1 MRLRLFVRLPFAC
14 LFTLSSILAISAE
27 EGANP
32 AAPEGYTLKADDTIS
47 LEVYEEPELATTT
60 KVLKS
65 GEVAFPLIGTVRIGG
80 MSIKGATERIRELYN
95 KDYLV
100 EPKLTLTVVNYAPEF
115 VDVLGAVE
123 TPGRVSLPATG
134 DLDLASL
141 LATVG
146 GCTEE
151 ADRNAIT
158 LVRSSGTVT
167 RYQESTLSATGANRV
182 IVGGGDRVIVGKSA
196 YVGKSFTVLGE
207 VGREGPYPFPLDG
220 RLDLVGAI
228 AAAGGLTE
236 LANPKKVVINRN
248 GGQTVINYKEL
259 SQSGETFPLKPNDI
273 VTVERRLF

>member
-1 MRLRLFVRLPFAC
+1 MTLRLLARLPFAC
-14 LFTLSSILAISAE
+14 LFTFGASFAISAE

-32 AAPEGYTLKADDTIS
+32 PPREGYTLKVDDTIS

-80 MSIKGATERIRELYN
+80 MSVKGAAERIRELYN

-115 VDVLGAVE
+115 VDILGAVE
-123 TPGRVSLPATG
+123 TPGRVSLPVAG

-146 GCTEE
+146 GCTAE

-158 LVRSSGTVT
+158 LVRAGGTVEVY
-167 RYQESTLSATGANRV
+167 RESSLSATGANRV
-182 IVGGGDRVIVGKSA
+182 VIGGGDRVIVGKSA
-196 YVGKSFTVLGE
+196 LVGKTFTVLGE

-228 AAAGGLTE
+228 ATAGGLTE
-236 LANPKKVVINRN
+236 LANPKKVIINRN
-248 GGQTVINYKEL
+248 GSQTLINYKEL
-259 SQSGETFPLKPNDI
+259 SQSGETFRLKPDDI
-273 VTVERRLF
+273 VTIERRLF